1 MKGLRVP
8 TCVVKA
14 AAQGDKAGVANV
26 VPAIWGKADIT
37 RNRPNVCFDSKRTL
51 SPRSREL
58 VKAFDHRV
66 ICLAEKKS

>member
-1 MKGLRVP
+1 
-8 TCVVKA
+8 VVKA

-37 RNRPNVCFDSKRTL
+37 RNRPNVRRTL

-66 ICLAEKKS
+66 ICLAEKKAEAR